1 VRYLTPLNNDGRIMN
16 NKLKI
21 VEEIAS
27 KCAEDLNMEIISVD
41 FVREYGMRI
50 LRIIARKEPVM
61 SIDDSAALNRKISN
75 ELDKYD
81 LFPDEYFLEVSSE
94 GIEKELRTED
104 EIKAAIGEYICIRTN
119 KKIMGKKQLFGY
131 LLAFDDEK
139 ATLKTDIKDQ
149 TKIVEINREDILK
162 IRLAVKF

>member
-1 VRYLTPLNNDGRIMN
+1 MN

-81 LFPDEYFLEVSSE
+81 LFPDEYFLEVSS
-94 GIEKELRTED
+94 
-104 EIKAAIGEYICIRTN
+104 
-119 KKIMGKKQLFGY
+119 
-131 LLAFDDEK
+131 
-139 ATLKTDIKDQ
+139 
-149 TKIVEINREDILK
+149 
-162 IRLAVKF
+162 